1 MKVSLI
7 FTGVIHG
14 DLRHHNIIVKPDES
28 GNNEVSG
35 ILDFSLLMNG
45 CFVYELAISIAYFML
60 ENPSPLDAGGA
71 LVAGWESIMH
81 LNQEEKD
88 SLFLLVL
95 GRLCQSLVLGRYN
108 AQKYPDNK
116 YLLKTTKGG
125 TELLTKLLEMGK
137 EDVQQ
142 KWFSRE
148 HAVKAN

>member
-1 MKVSLI
+1 MPLL

-81 LNQEEKD
+81 LNKEEKD

-95 GRLCQSLVLGRYN
+95 GRLCQSLVLGQYN

-125 TELLTKLLEMGK
+125 TELLTKLMEMGK
-137 EDVQQ
+137 EEVQQ
-142 KWFSRE
+142 KWFSHE
-148 HAVKAN
+148 CVVKAN

>member
-1 MKVSLI
+1 MSLL

-35 ILDFSLLMNG
+35 ILDFSLLKNG

-71 LVAGWESIMH
+71 VVAGWESVMD
-81 LNQEEKD
+81 LTKEEKD

-125 TELLTKLLEMGK
+125 AELLTMLRKVGNE
-137 EDVQQ
+137 EVQQ
-142 KWFSRE
+142 KWFSRDC
-148 HAVKAN
+148 AVKAN